1 MIRVSSLLFACLA
14 TFASLA
20 QAVKPIKAKL
30 SKATVYLQGAHL
42 YYTEQ
47 VMLKAGYNE
56 LLFENISPQIN
67 TNSLQANSKGGL
79 VMDVKYQ
86 LKYRETPKS
95 TTKYDKEIMQVSD
108 SIEEVGFLLKETENK
123 IRVLNTEK
131 QLLLNN
137 KLMKGQ
143 SDKDSLALL
152 KDGMM
157 YLREKLN
164 NIYDLELKWERTQT
178 RLRKTKSQL
187 DDRYNTLIQLQSG
200 EGELAQEDA
209 QPIPQVK
216 VTVYSETA
224 GTAVINMNYFVQQA
238 NWFPLYDLQASS
250 SQKNLQLKYMANVT
264 QNTGINWTGVPL
276 TLSTSNP
283 QEGNTKP
290 ELNPWYVSFV
300 QQRKIPAVQYMQ
312 NSMMEVEAISTAP
325 KALRTEVKRKAQNV
339 PVQAAE
345 DMSMSSYLT
354 VTENLIR
361 TEYEIKLNYNIESDG
376 QPHKVLIN
384 QKEVPMQ
391 LQFAAV
397 PKICT
402 DAFLMANISNW
413 EDMNII
419 PGNARVFF
427 DDAFVGDVY
436 LNAMTTSDTLSVN
449 MGRDK
454 SIVINR
460 KKIQDKSK
468 TKLFDNEKVETR
480 TIEITVRN
488 TKGITVE
495 MNVEDQIPVAYQS
508 NDLKVN
514 LLQSD
519 QAEFNE
525 LTGKL
530 VWKVK
535 LGSKESKK
543 LTFTYEVRYPKDK
556 IVYGL

>member
-14 TFASLA
+14 AFASFA
-20 QAVKPIKAKL
+20 QAAKPIKAKL

-47 VMLKAGYNE
+47 VLLKVGYNE

-67 TNSLQANSKGGL
+67 PNSLQANSKGGL

-95 TTKYDKEIMQVSD
+95 TTKYDKEINQVLD
-108 SIEEVGFLLKETENK
+108 SLEEIGFLLKETENK

-137 KLMKGQ
+137 KLIKGQ
-143 SDKDSLALL
+143 SEKDSLALL
-152 KDGMM
+152 KDGLA

-178 RLRKTKSQL
+178 RFRKTKNQL
-187 DDRYNTLIQLQSG
+187 DERYNTLIQLQSG

-209 QPIPQVK
+209 QPVPQVK

-224 GTAVINMNYFVQQA
+224 GTATISMNYFVQQA
-238 NWFPLYDLQASS
+238 SWFPLYDLQASS

-300 QQRKIPAVQYMQ
+300 QQRKVPTVQYMQ
-312 NSMMEVEAISTAP
+312 NSMLEVEAVTTT
-325 KALRTEVKRKAQNV
+325 KAMRLERKAKA
-339 PVQAAE
+339 PVAQPNIAE

-384 QKEVPMQ
+384 QKDVPMQ

-454 SIVINR
+454 SIIINR
-460 KKIQDKSK
+460 KKVQDKSK

-488 TKGITVE
+488 TKGIPVE

-508 NDLKVN
+508 NDIKVN

-519 QAEFNE
+519 QAEFDE
-525 LTGKL
+525 VTGKL
-530 VWKVK
+530 IWKVK
-535 LGSKESKK
+535 LSSKESKK